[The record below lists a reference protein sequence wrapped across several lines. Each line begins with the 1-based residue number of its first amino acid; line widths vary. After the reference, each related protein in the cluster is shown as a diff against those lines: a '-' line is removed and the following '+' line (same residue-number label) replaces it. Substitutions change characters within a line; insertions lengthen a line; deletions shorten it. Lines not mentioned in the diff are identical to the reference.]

1 MPRKKLDS
9 VLSPMKIRRRNSGL
23 GRMSF
28 YYHVFLESIFYSSYV
43 MNVVSNIFLL
53 DISSFFCQFQPADAG
68 KKQSV
73 SCSLVTRKVW
83 CYFGIVLI
91 QRFIFGLLQK
101 LFFFFKLLTQL
112 LNSFYLMF
120 HIHIDGFLT
129 FSGGMEMEHW
139 AKKA

>member
-53 DISSFFCQFQPADAG
+53 DTLVFFANFSLLMLVKSKVFPVHLLREKFDVILGLFWFRDLFSDCFKSYFSF
-68 KKQSV
+68 S
-73 SCSLVTRKVW
+73 
-83 CYFGIVLI
+83 
-91 QRFIFGLLQK
+91 
-101 LFFFFKLLTQL
+101 KLLTQL